1 MRYNNSMNQNKA
13 MTKVTLE
20 NGFQLQILFYDM
32 EPGYAMEQALKDR
45 PGFWIK
51 NVEVITEYTQMNGEE
66 SFYDAPQPDR
76 YERRTSFV
84 EEVRSTQLPWAAF

>member
-20 NGFQLQILFYDM
+20 NGKQTAILFYDM
-32 EPGYAMEQALKDR
+32 APGYAMEQALQDR

-51 NVEVITEYTQMNGEE
+51 DVQVITEYTQMNGEE
-66 SFYDAPQPDR
+66 SFYDQFVPDNH
-76 YERRTSFV
+76 ERRTSFT
-84 EEVRSTQLPWAAF
+84 EEARPYGLPWAAL